1 MLRIGFIGHGAIAQG
16 ALATLGTGFE
26 VCGHLVRPGRGDGAL
41 RVERLEELL
50 ARGPDVVVECAGHE
64 AVRLFGAP
72 VLAAGV
78 ALMVISIGALADPAL
93 EQALHAAGAAGGARL
108 ILPAGAVGG
117 IDALTAARLG
127 GLSSVTYRARKP
139 ALAWKGSPA
148 EDLLDLDT
156 LAAATTFFR
165 GTARQAA
172 IAFPRNS
179 NVAATVA
186 LAGVGFD
193 ATQVELVA
201 DPHSARNLHEICF
214 EGADGAF
221 RFEIEGRPSPD
232 NPKTSLLTAHSVAR
246 ELILFAAE
254 RKARS

>member
-1 MLRIGFIGHGAIAQG
+1 MLRIGFIGNGSIARAACA
-16 ALATLGTGFE
+16 ALGPDVTL
-26 VCGHLVRPGRGDGAL
+26 CGHLARPGRSDGDLA
-41 RVERLEELL
+41 VERLADLL
-50 ARGPDVVVECAGHE
+50 DRQPDVVVECAGHE
-64 AVRLFGAP
+64 AVREHGAA
-72 VLAAGV
+72 VLEAGV
-78 ALMVISIGALADPAL
+78 ALMVVSIGALADPAL
-93 EQALHAAGAAGGARL
+93 ESALNDAATRSGARL

-117 IDALTAARLG
+117 IDALTAAKLG

-139 ALAWKGSPA
+139 AMAWAGSPA
-148 EDLLDLDT
+148 EKVVDLASLGE
-156 LAAATTFFR
+156 ATTFFR
-165 GTARQAA
+165 GTAREAA
-172 IAFPRNS
+172 IAFPKNS

-201 DPHSARNLHEICF
+201 DPHSSRNLHEICF

-246 ELILFAAE
+246 ELLTFAAQ
-254 RKARS
+254 RKAR